1 MPHRTLSTRNDYE
14 RKINY
19 DWICISKINTDQN
32 TFPNTQHTFSTLL
45 LSLGDH
51 TSKGIWKTETFFKI
65 MLLLSAILKKYP
77 KWQKSLKLF
86 YHFITYTIISKYV
99 YNCQNPKEIKLLQTI
114 LRSESAT
121 WT

>member
-1 MPHRTLSTRNDYE
+1 
-14 RKINY
+14 
-19 DWICISKINTDQN
+19 
-32 TFPNTQHTFSTLL
+32 
-45 LSLGDH
+45 
-51 TSKGIWKTETFFKI
+51 

-77 KWQKSLKLF
+77 KWRKSLKLF

-99 YNCQNPKEIKLLQTI
+99 YNCQNPKEIKLLQTM